1 MATIKM
7 PYGKKYFELD
17 LDDIMTVVKA
27 NPVHAMSVKPADAV
41 REALD
46 NPIDSPKLSGI
57 VKAGEKI
64 CILVPDAT
72 RLWQSPH
79 VSVPIVVAELNKAG
93 IKDEDIVILSACGT
107 HRRQTPEE
115 HASIVGPEIAKR
127 IKIVDHQCGE
137 KENLAFMGTTSR
149 GTPVEFNKT
158 AVNADKIIS
167 LCGVVYHFLA
177 GFGGGGKMLLPGI
190 AGDATIQHNH
200 KLALNPGF
208 GEGNNPGVRAGNLAE
223 SNPFH
228 MDIVEAASMLPPAF
242 SLNVVVD
249 DSFNIVKAFAGD
261 WKKAHKEACGLV
273 EKMDGVA
280 IPEKSDFVIASAGGM
295 PKDINLY
302 QAVKLLSN
310 AMAAAKPGG
319 TVILLAG
326 CGENFGNKDCE
337 AMICDY
343 ADMKSR
349 EKALRNNF
357 SIGSYAGFLVAEAGE
372 QFKLLLVSDIPGEK
386 FAHTNVHACSSL
398 EEALALAHELNN
410 GKLPSNAVVMPHGAT
425 TLPMPQK

>member
-1 MATIKM
+1 MAAIKM
-7 PYGKKYFELD
+7 PYGKKYFELN

-27 NPVHAMSVKPADAV
+27 NPMHAASVKPADAV

-46 NPIDSPKLSGI
+46 NPIDSPPLCDI

-64 CILVPDAT
+64 CVLVPDAT
-72 RLWQSPH
+72 RLWQSSN
-79 VSVPIVVAELNKAG
+79 VSVPIIVSELNKAG
-93 IKDEDIVILSACGT
+93 IKDDDIVILSACGT
-107 HRRQTPEE
+107 HRRQTPDE
-115 HASIVGPEIAKR
+115 HVSLVGPDIAKR
-127 IKIVDHQCGE
+127 ITFVDHQCGE
-137 KENLAFMGTTSR
+137 KEHLAFMGTTSR

-158 AVNADKIIS
+158 AVNADRIIS

-208 GEGNNPGVRAGNLAE
+208 GEGNNPGVRAGNLSE

-228 MDIVEAASMLPPAF
+228 MDILEAASMLPPAF

-249 DSFNIVKAFAGD
+249 DSFCIVKAFAGD
-261 WKKAHKEACGLV
+261 WKKAHKKACELV

-280 IPEKSDFVIASAGGM
+280 IPEKSDFVIASAGGGA
-295 PKDINLY
+295 KDINLY
-302 QAVKLLSN
+302 QGVKLLSN
-310 AMAAAKPGG
+310 AMAAAKMGG
-319 TVILLAG
+319 TIILVAE
-326 CGENFGNKDCE
+326 CRENFGNKDTE

-343 ADMKSR
+343 ADMKAR

-372 QFKLLLVSDIPGEK
+372 QFKLILVSDIPREK
-386 FAHTNVHACSSL
+386 FAHTNVHACSNL
-398 EEALALAHELNN
+398 EDALILARELNN
-410 GKLPSNAVVMPHGAT
+410 GKLPPNAVVMPHGAT
-425 TLPMPQK
+425 TLPIPQK